1 MERQGVIER
10 STSAWSSPVVL
21 VTKKDG
27 TTRFCVD
34 YRKLNDITQKD
45 SYPLPRIDDTIDA
58 LSGAQWFSTLDLK
71 SGYWQVPL
79 EEDAKEKTAF
89 STGTGL
95 WQFTV
100 MPFGLCN
107 APATFER
114 LMEQVLSGLP
124 TSIALLY
131 LDDIL
136 VPGRTFNQQIENL
149 RTVFQRL
156 KSARLKLN
164 PKKCILFRK
173 EVKYLGHVVSAHGV
187 VPDPGK
193 IKAIVTWPRPAC
205 VRDVRSFLG
214 LASYYRRFI
223 AGYSEVAAPLHLY
236 TQKGVPFVWSEAAE
250 AAFTRLKEILSNAP
264 VLAYPDP
271 AATFI
276 LGTDASNE
284 GIGAVLSQGIDGEER
299 PVAFF
304 SRTLTRPQRNFCV
317 TRRELLAVVK
327 SIKQFHTYLYG
338 QQFVVRTDHS
348 ALQWLLNFRHP
359 EGQVARWLEVLQSYS
374 FTIQH
379 RPGPN
384 HSNADALSR
393 RPCLTTDCK
402 QVLQSIGTEGHT
414 GS

>member
-1 MERQGVIER
+1 MIER

-21 VTKKDG
+21 DTKKDG
-27 TTRFCVD
+27 TTQFCVD
-34 YRKLNDITQKD
+34 HRKLNDVTQKD
-45 SYPLPRIDDTIDA
+45 PYPLPRIDDTIDA

-100 MPFGLCN
+100 MPIGLCN

-173 EVKYLGHVVSAHGV
+173 KVKYLGHVVSAHGV

-193 IKAIVTWPRPAC
+193 IEAIVTWPRPAC

-223 AGYSEVAAPLHLY
+223 AGYSKVAAPLHLY
-236 TQKGVPFVWSEAAE
+236 TRRVSFCLVRSSRSSIHQTE
-250 AAFTRLKEILSNAP
+250 RN
-264 VLAYPDP
+264 
-271 AATFI
+271 
-276 LGTDASNE
+276 
-284 GIGAVLSQGIDGEER
+284 SQQCTCPGLPRSGCH
-299 PVAFF
+299 
-304 SRTLTRPQRNFCV
+304 L
-317 TRRELLAVVK
+317 
-327 SIKQFHTYLYG
+327 
-338 QQFVVRTDHS
+338 
-348 ALQWLLNFRHP
+348 HP
-359 EGQVARWLEVLQSYS
+359 
-374 FTIQH
+374 
-379 RPGPN
+379 
-384 HSNADALSR
+384 
-393 RPCLTTDCK
+393 
-402 QVLQSIGTEGHT
+402 
-414 GS
+414 